1 MNKFSVYFFT
11 CSNNKINFMSADLGQ
26 CFVSWLGNWVR
37 IFHPLVQL
45 KKTPE
50 NTCWMAN
57 LQMVICLSNLLV
69 KMLPMLGPVTLRV
82 LDKQDPFCFSVQK
95 FFQSQIVSQLPHVCF
110 FLFSSNSV
118 SFYRTISSRIWACVL
133 GQDKGRTC
141 ETGQSQ
147 SQLLVFWS
155 QQLTQKWS
163 SHLFPARDRIRP
175 LLGILGKIPAVF
187 CWTGCWEMRTWSPE
201 FLLWAFERSHSV
213 DAEPRKTGCWW
224 YHWSH
229 LFLLTF
235 HLSDSNFFMS

>member
-69 KMLPMLGPVTLRV
+69 KILPMLGPVTLRV

-95 FFQSQIVSQLPHVCF
+95 FFQSQIVSRLPNVCF
-110 FLFSSNSV
+110 FCFPATLFPFTGPFLPAFGPV
-118 SFYRTISSRIWACVL
+118 CWDRTRAGPVKL
-133 GQDKGRTC
+133 GKANHN
-141 ETGQSQ
+141 
-147 SQLLVFWS
+147 FWS
-155 QQLTQKWS
+155 SGPNNWLRNGQVTYSQQET
-163 SHLFPARDRIRP
+163 
-175 LLGILGKIPAVF
+175 
-187 CWTGCWEMRTWSPE
+187 E
-201 FLLWAFERSHSV
+201 
-213 DAEPRKTGCWW
+213 
-224 YHWSH
+224 
-229 LFLLTF
+229 
-235 HLSDSNFFMS
+235 